1 MEIKKILLALILS
14 LPFFSFV
21 QTDSTVSV
29 EDTLD
34 YEYVDYT
41 EYYHVTKNSVDSYP
55 ENGTFE
61 DDVLDTIALHIRTG
75 SLITTNKDVNLNV
88 AILAREWRQKEL
100 RKIGS
105 ADTLGI
111 PISDDI
117 NNTRSINSLFDFR
130 YPAYEYIG
138 KPFVLRVFDQTESCE
153 CSKSIFTEIT
163 GDKYITAA
171 LVDPRL
177 KWMTFS
183 YFQHTT
189 EHDLEEEFIFV
200 RWKRKWSLLT
210 REYMIILGE

>member
-1 MEIKKILLALILS
+1 MEIKTILAALIIS
-14 LPFFSFV
+14 LPFFGLA
-21 QTDSTVSV
+21 QTDTTKTE
-29 EDTLD
+29 EDTVD
-34 YEYVDYT
+34 YEFVDYT
-41 EYYHVTKNSVDSYP
+41 EYYHVTKNSVDAYP
-55 ENGTFE
+55 EDGTFE
-61 DDVLDTIALHIRTG
+61 DDVLDTIAFHIRTG

-105 ADTLGI
+105 ADTIGI

-138 KPFVLRVFDQTESCE
+138 KPFVLHIFDQTESCE
-153 CSKSIFTEIT
+153 CSKSIFQEIT
-163 GDKYITAA
+163 GDKYITEA

-189 EHDLEEEFIFV
+189 EQGFDEEFIFV
-200 RWKRKWSLLT
+200 RWKRKWGLLT
-210 REYMIILGE
+210 REYMIILGD

>member
-1 MEIKKILLALILS
+1 MEINKILLALILS
-14 LPFFSFV
+14 LPFFGLT
-21 QTDSTVSV
+21 QTDSTTV

-55 ENGTFE
+55 EKGTFE
-61 DDVLDTIALHIRTG
+61 DDILDTIAFHIRTQ

-88 AILAREWRQKEL
+88 AILAREWRQNEL

-105 ADTLGI
+105 TDTLGMS
-111 PISDDI
+111 ISDYI
-117 NNTRSINSLFDFR
+117 NDKRSINSLFDFG

-138 KPFVLRVFDQTESCE
+138 KPFVMRIFDQTENCE
-153 CSKSIFTEIT
+153 CSKSIFKEIT
-163 GDKYITAA
+163 GDKYITEA
-171 LVDPRL
+171 LADPRL

-189 EHDLEEEFIFV
+189 EHGFDEEFIFV
-200 RWKRKWSLLT
+200 RWKRKWGLLT